1 MTCLKPNICKT
12 LKLTHD
18 FEDLFLAV
26 INYHTQISQNNVIF
40 IEKYNK
46 VVVHMYIIGSLILQ
60 SVYD

>member
-12 LKLTHD
+12 LELTHD
-18 FEDLFLAV
+18 FEDLFLDV

-46 VVVHMYIIGSLILQ
+46 VVVHILL
-60 SVYD
+60 D